1 MCNYLTYFFVRDFV
15 VDYATCRRLH
25 ASPLF
30 ALPPDA
36 KYRVNRAAIYHAL
49 GKSTRVEDKRMFA
62 LLSSRVRVNVSRTA
76 IGVQVRLAY
85 TPTHTRLPR
94 ALQYREK

>member
-1 MCNYLTYFFVRDFV
+1 MVKQMCNYLTYFFVRDFV

-36 KYRVNRAAIYHAL
+36 KYRVIERQFI
-49 GKSTRVEDKRMFA
+49 
-62 LLSSRVRVNVSRTA
+62 
-76 IGVQVRLAY
+76 
-85 TPTHTRLPR
+85 TRLVNQRVSKINVCLHCCLP
-94 ALQYREK
+94 A

>member
-1 MCNYLTYFFVRDFV
+1 MPSIARKSSIC
-15 VDYATCRRLH
+15 AAARREISRH
-25 ASPLF
+25 
-30 ALPPDA
+30 
-36 KYRVNRAAIYHAL
+36 RAAIYRAL

-62 LLSSRVRVNVSRTA
+62 SLSFRARVNVSRTA

-94 ALQYREK
+94 ALQYRGK